1 MSISYIEVPN
11 LSNNLNAMLEIIEHI
26 GNNCLYAEINSEVSQ
41 CENPNCLFMGYDF
54 KKIVNGGEIKWQ
66 CPKCGETDRVRTSW
80 RICGYLT
87 TLNNVKEG
95 RAADVYD
102 RVKHLN

>member
-11 LSNNLNAMLEIIEHI
+11 LSNNIEAMLEITEHI

-41 CENPNCLFMGYDF
+41 CENPDCLFSGYDF
-54 KKIVNGGEIKWQ
+54 KKIINGGEIRWQ
-66 CPKCGETDRVRTSW
+66 CPKCGEIERVRTSW
-80 RICGYLT
+80 RVCGYLT
-87 TLNNVKEG
+87 SLNYVKEG
-95 RAADVYD
+95 RAQDVYD